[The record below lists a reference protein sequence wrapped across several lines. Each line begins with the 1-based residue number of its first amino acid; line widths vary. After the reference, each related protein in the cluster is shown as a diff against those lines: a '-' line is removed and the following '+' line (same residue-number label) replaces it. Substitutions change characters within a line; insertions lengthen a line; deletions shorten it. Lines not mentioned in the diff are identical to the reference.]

1 MIKRL
6 VIAAAVV
13 MATASF
19 APAQEVDDLNIQV
32 HGYVTQGFVY
42 TTHNNWNTTDST
54 DGSPAWSEAV
64 VNVSAQPDPRL
75 HIAVQGRYF
84 LLGTLTNQITLDWA
98 QFDYKRNDYFGV
110 RAGKVKTPMGIFN
123 ETQDID
129 PAQLWILLPQ
139 SIYPLASR
147 NSDLS
152 IYGGVAYGSVRMGG
166 HMGKLQ
172 YRAFGGERVLA
183 SNDGYFQNLRD
194 AGLTVPNGISGK
206 TGGGS
211 ARWET
216 PVRGLMVGASERSGR
231 LNGAIM
237 AGPDSGTIKLSQYRQ
252 TWYFAKY
259 EKDRLSLTAEAS
271 RVQVKV
277 DLDLTGLPPS
287 FFLID
292 DHAFY
297 VMGSWRIT
305 SKLSGGLYFGSTVDH
320 KADYGDARYAKDWA
334 LAARYDF
341 NSFLYAKVEQHWID
355 GTDIAFYAV
364 NNDNIQPNTKMTLLK
379 MGVSF

>member
-1 MIKRL
+1 
-6 VIAAAVV
+6 
-13 MATASF
+13 
-19 APAQEVDDLNIQV
+19 
-32 HGYVTQGFVY
+32 
-42 TTHNNWNTTDST
+42 
-54 DGSPAWSEAV
+54 
-64 VNVSAQPDPRL
+64 
-75 HIAVQGRYF
+75 
-84 LLGTLTNQITLDWA
+84 
-98 QFDYKRNDYFGV
+98 
-110 RAGKVKTPMGIFN
+110 
-123 ETQDID
+123 
-129 PAQLWILLPQ
+129 
-139 SIYPLASR
+139 
-147 NSDLS
+147 
-152 IYGGVAYGSVRMGG
+152 
-166 HMGKLQ
+166 MGKLQ

-211 ARWET
+211 LRWET
-216 PVRGLMVGASERSGR
+216 PVRGSDGGASERSGR
-231 LNGAIM
+231 LNGAIT
-237 AGPDSGTIKLSQYRQ
+237 AGPDSGTINLPQYRQ

-277 DLDLTGLPPS
+277 NLDLTGLPPS

-341 NSFLYAKVEQHWID
+341 NSFLYAKAEQHWID
-355 GTDIAFYAV
+355 GTDIGVYAV
-364 NNDNIQPNTKMTLLK
+364 DNDSLKPNTKMTLLK